1 MMTFENLLTILESAL
16 AGIGSAMLWS
26 RYQYTKFHTRLEK
39 AEARMQAHVLDN
51 AKDYATHA
59 TQIAVMQTCQE
70 DTKRRLEGIEETT
83 GDTNKK
89 LDQLIRDVLQA
100 IQR

>member
-1 MMTFENLLTILESAL
+1 MLTLDDLKTILEA
-16 AGIGSAMLWS
+16 AATGIGSAMLWS

-70 DTKRRLEGIEETT
+70 DTKRRLEGIEENTT
-83 GDTNKK
+83 DTNKK

-100 IQR
+100 LQR